1 MSVKGDSEIDKRE
14 PFQSPSGMSNA
25 SSDSP
30 EPMTP
35 RRDLLKLAVA
45 TGAGMALSA
54 AGPARA
60 ASSEAP
66 ATPPSGPRTHKFR
79 LGALKPVVDN
89 SGGSVAE
96 CDERN
101 FPIVEKGGA
110 GIFLLKLQPGGLR
123 EPHWHPNCWEMD
135 YVVAGKVRMTIVSP
149 DGPVETFTLEPGD
162 VAFVPQAYAHS
173 IVNIGDVEAVIPIV
187 FNDSLPSDIGLST
200 MYGQFPPEQFPQT
213 FGVPPAA
220 MAAIP
225 RPNETV
231 VVVPRVP

>member
-1 MSVKGDSEIDKRE
+1 MAN
-14 PFQSPSGMSNA
+14 P

-35 RRDLLKLAVA
+35 RRDLLKMAVA

-54 AGPARA
+54 AASARA
-60 ASSEAP
+60 ASP
-66 ATPPSGPRTHKFR
+66 GDGPSASPEPRTHKFR
-79 LGALKPVVDN
+79 LGALKPVVDTA
-89 SGGSVAE
+89 GGSVAE
-96 CDERN
+96 CDKRN

-149 DGPVETFTLEPGD
+149 EGPVETFTLEPGD

-200 MYGQFPPEQFPQT
+200 MYGQFPPDQFPQT
-213 FGVPPAA
+213 FGVPAAA
-220 MAAIP
+220 MEAVP
-225 RPNETV
+225 RPKETL
-231 VVVPRVP
+231 VVVPKGP